1 MTAIL
6 TWARLSYRQ
15 QRWELIVV
23 AIGVALTVAGMLWFA
38 GQLTE
43 LRGLVA
49 DCFGGQVSAPA
60 CDPLAAR
67 SWRAFDAG
75 QQLLRVSWLAPFALG
90 VILGAPLVARE
101 VESRTAQLA
110 WTLAPSRVRWLVGR
124 VAFAALIT
132 ALLLA
137 PLALASEHVAATLD
151 VDRDLTQDF
160 NRYGERGWL
169 LVARGGGVL
178 ALSALIGALIG
189 RVLPAILAAAL
200 VVGLVATGLGL
211 GLERWLLSEAVP
223 QRIAPSGDPSGDY
236 WVDVGLEM
244 TDGRIYTWDEVTALG
259 IEASLGDE
267 EGARFA
273 SEADMAAGRV
283 AGYEVAFKIPGSRYP
298 EVVARESAVV
308 IGLGLVALA
317 ATAWVVQRRRPV

>member
-1 MTAIL
+1 MTAVL

-15 QRWELIVV
+15 QRWELILV
-23 AIGVALTVAGMLWFA
+23 AIAVALTVAGMLWFT
-38 GQLTE
+38 GQLTG
-43 LRGLVA
+43 LRALVA
-49 DCFGGQVSAPA
+49 DCFGGEATAPA

-67 SWRAFDAG
+67 SWQAFDAA
-75 QQLLRVSWLAPFALG
+75 QQLLRLAWIAPFALG

-101 VESRTAQLA
+101 IESRTAQLA
-110 WTLAPSRVRWLVGR
+110 WTLAPSRIRWLVGR
-124 VAFAALIT
+124 VAFAALIA

-137 PLALASEHVAATLD
+137 PVALASEHVAATLD
-151 VDRDLTQDF
+151 VDRDLGQDF

-169 LVARGGGVL
+169 LVARGAGVL

-189 RVLPAILAAAL
+189 RVLPAILVAAL
-200 VVGLVATGLGL
+200 VVGGVATGLGL
-211 GLERWLLSEAVP
+211 GLERWLLSEATP
-223 QRIAPSGDPSGDY
+223 QRITPSGGPSGDY
-236 WVDVGLEM
+236 WVDAGLEM

-259 IEASLGDE
+259 IEAGLGDE

-273 SEADMAAGRV
+273 SEADMASGRV
-283 AGYEVAFKIPGSRYP
+283 AGYEVAFVVLGSRYP

-317 ATAWVVQRRRPV
+317 ATARVVQRRRPV